1 MDTNA
6 NENIWLYFGEDF
18 KDLRNIRGETQ
29 ERIAK
34 ESGISESEVRKI
46 EKGEARLEMQ
56 TFLELEPT
64 FGPDIFYILL
74 QSYYRANARHNFDP
88 QKEAVYRKLLQ
99 QFYKILSEYDD
110 SYINASFKCEY
121 LDFQGN
127 KGAAN
132 SRASS
137 RISYYDF

>member
-1 MDTNA
+1 MSITKENKKTVVDLTNGS
-6 NENIWLYFGEDF
+6 IVKGM
-18 KDLRNIRGETQ
+18 
-29 ERIAK
+29 IAFA
-34 ESGISESEVRKI
+34 IPV
-46 EKGEARLEMQ
+46 
-56 TFLELEPT
+56 FL
-64 FGPDIFYILL
+64 G
-74 QSYYRANARHNFDP
+74 Q
-88 QKEAVYRKLLQ
+88 LLQ

-137 RISYYDF
+137 RIAYYDF